1 MKIYLIGK
9 IVYIGTNYVI
19 LDVNQVGYKLI
30 VINTNNY
37 HLQETKKLYI
47 SIFPFYIIN
56 PKAYAFQ
63 QYAELMMFECLTKI
77 NGISAIK
84 AIEILTCTLAI
95 DLIFYIANEKYEA
108 LAEIKWITNEIA
120 TQLINNFKIECSTY
134 LQRKKEFNPNFNINL
149 KKRIVK

>member
-47 SIFPFYIIN
+47 SIF
-56 PKAYAFQ
+56 
-63 QYAELMMFECLTKI
+63 LLTL
-77 NGISAIK
+77 NS
-84 AIEILTCTLAI
+84 
-95 DLIFYIANEKYEA
+95 N
-108 LAEIKWITNEIA
+108 
-120 TQLINNFKIECSTY
+120 
-134 LQRKKEFNPNFNINL
+134 
-149 KKRIVK
+149 

>member
-1 MKIYLIGK
+1 ML
-9 IVYIGTNYVI
+9 NWW
-19 LDVNQVGYKLI
+19 
-30 VINTNNY
+30 
-37 HLQETKKLYI
+37 
-47 SIFPFYIIN
+47 
-56 PKAYAFQ
+56 
-63 QYAELMMFECLTKI
+63 CLNA